1 LNISNLRRSLRPSL
15 RIAAGPAALNNWPS
29 QANTTPDGL
38 VLQGGEEQPIPLT
51 PDIAQADGA
60 RMQRMQ
66 KVAHITDSA
75 ATTNKWAYKV

>member
-1 LNISNLRRSLRPSL
+1 
-15 RIAAGPAALNNWPS
+15 
-29 QANTTPDGL
+29 